1 MKHVIVLEFETDK
14 PVDDLT
20 TLVADR
26 IYPMDCI
33 VKPRDVVCTTLAEY
47 LTDVR
52 KRVDVQ
58 PLEVH
63 DTITWEPKVVIGGIT
78 LPWTP

>member
-1 MKHVIVLEFETDK
+1 MKHVLVIEFETDK

-52 KRVDVQ
+52 KRVDVS
-58 PLEVH
+58 PLDVRRMDEVPEYLLKS
-63 DTITWEPKVVIGGIT
+63 WAQSEFS
-78 LPWTP
+78 